1 MSISQD
7 FPALREDVL
16 RRMGDLSQAIPDT
29 MKGFMAM
36 HDAAVKDGVLSAKVK
51 ELISLGIAIA
61 VHCEGCIAA
70 HVYDALK
77 HGATR
82 EEIAETVGVAV
93 LMGGGPATV
102 YGSLALRAA
111 DQFLAQK

>member
-1 MSISQD
+1 MSTHQN
-7 FPALREDVL
+7 FPELEKDVL
-16 RRMGDLSQAIPDT
+16 DRIGQMGRSIPDV
-29 MKGFMAM
+29 MQGFMAM
-36 HDAAVKDGVLSAKVK
+36 HDAAVKDGALSAKVK

>member
-1 MSISQD
+1 MSTSQD

-61 VHCEGCIAA
+61 V
-70 HVYDALK
+70 
-77 HGATR
+77 
-82 EEIAETVGVAV
+82 